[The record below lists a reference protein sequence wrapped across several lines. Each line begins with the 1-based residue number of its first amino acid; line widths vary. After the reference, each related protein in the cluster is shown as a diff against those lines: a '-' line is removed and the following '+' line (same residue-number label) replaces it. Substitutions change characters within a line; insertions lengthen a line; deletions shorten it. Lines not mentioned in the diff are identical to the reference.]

1 MGRFLRHA
9 LALAVLL
16 AVLLPFLWMAYA
28 AFMPK
33 EAVYSGEIFSKV
45 GFSLENVRGLAK
57 EGFWERLLFS
67 LGLSSTVVFLQ
78 LLTGLLAAYALRA
91 GLGLLPFYLVLMAI
105 PAELLLV
112 PLYGVLKNLALLETF
127 WALLLPFAA
136 SPFVIYLVYQG
147 MRAVPEELLE
157 AAKLD
162 GAGHRVLLFRILLPL
177 VRPTLVAAG
186 VLAFAAHWN
195 LVLYPRVV
203 VSDPGFWTLQTWLTD
218 LQRKYPTD
226 WGLLSAAALFS
237 VLPIALL
244 YLLFE
249 RRVVATFEEGL
260 KG

>member
-1 MGRFLRHA
+1 MVRGLRH
-9 LALAVLL
+9 LFVFLVLL
-16 AVLLPFLWMAYA
+16 FVLLPFLWMAYA

-33 EAVYSGEIFSKV
+33 EAVYSGELFSQV
-45 GFSLENVRGLAK
+45 GFSLENVRGLSR

-67 LGLSSTVVFLQ
+67 LGLSSGVVILQ
-78 LLTGLLAAYALRA
+78 LLTALLAAYALRA

-112 PLYGVLKNLALLETF
+112 PLYGILKGLSLLDTV
-127 WALLLPFAA
+127 WALVLPFAA
-136 SPFVIYLVYQG
+136 SPFVVYLVYQA

-157 AAKLD
+157 AARLD
-162 GAGHRVLLFRILLPL
+162 GAGHRVLLFQILFPL

-203 VSDPGFWTLQTWLTD
+203 VSDPRFWTLQTWLTD

-237 VLPIALL
+237 VLPIILL
-244 YLLFE
+244 YLAFE
-249 RRVVATFEEGL
+249 RRGVATFEEGL

>member
-1 MGRFLRHA
+1 MGRLLRH
-9 LALAVLL
+9 LFVFAVLL
-16 AVLLPFLWMAYA
+16 FVALPFLWMAYA

-33 EAVYSGEIFSKV
+33 EAVYSGELFSQV
-45 GFSLENVRGLAK
+45 GFSLENVRGLAG
-57 EGFWERLLFS
+57 EGFWGRLLFS
-67 LGLSSTVVFLQ
+67 LGLSSGVVLLQ
-78 LLTGLLAAYALRA
+78 LFTALLAAYALRA
-91 GLGLLPFYLVLMAI
+91 GLGLLALYLVLMAV

-112 PLYGVLKNLALLETF
+112 PLYGILRGLSLLDTVF
-127 WALLLPFAA
+127 ALLLPFAA
-136 SPFVIYLVYQG
+136 SPFVIYLVFQA

-157 AAKLD
+157 AARLD
-162 GAGHRVLLFRILLPL
+162 GAGHRVLLFWILFPL

-186 VLAFAAHWN
+186 VLAFATHWN

-203 VSDPGFWTLQTWLTD
+203 VTDPNLWTVQTWLTD

-226 WGLLSAAALFS
+226 WGLLSAAALLS

-244 YLLFE
+244 YLAFE

>member
-1 MGRFLRHA
+1 M
-9 LALAVLL
+9 
-16 AVLLPFLWMAYA
+16 
-28 AFMPK
+28 
-33 EAVYSGEIFSKV
+33 
-45 GFSLENVRGLAK
+45 GFSLENVRALAR
-57 EGFWERLLFS
+57 EGFWGRLLFS
-67 LGLSSTVVFLQ
+67 LGVSSGAVALELFTALF
-78 LLTGLLAAYALRA
+78 AAYALRA

-112 PLYGVLKNLALLETF
+112 PLYGVLKDLSLLETF

-195 LVLYPRVV
+195 LVLYPGWWSPTRGFGR
-203 VSDPGFWTLQTWLTD
+203 SRPGSRTCSASTPRTGASSRRRPSSASSPSPSSTSSLSGGWWPPL
-218 LQRKYPTD
+218 RK
-226 WGLLSAAALFS
+226 G
-237 VLPIALL
+237 
-244 YLLFE
+244 
-249 RRVVATFEEGL
+249 
-260 KG
+260 